1 MTFYPKQRFVMD
13 VTELPDEFNNKK
25 NIYLLNIIDHF
36 SKFGM
41 SHIINDKKAETILE
55 KLKISFEC
63 YGFPEEVGSDNG
75 REFRNSTIETFLVK
89 HNI

>member
-1 MTFYPKQRFVMD
+1 
-13 VTELPDEFNNKK
+13 
-25 NIYLLNIIDHF
+25 
-36 SKFGM
+36 M